1 MTRHLLTACIQ
12 TAPHPDFDSAIAAAT
27 PLIEEAVASGARFLA
42 LPEYCGGLR
51 SDGPVLAPPSAPERS
66 HPVIGAVAG
75 MAAKHRVWIL
85 IGSVAVDGPG
95 GRIYNRSLVVD
106 DKGNV
111 TSRYDKLHLFDIQLS
126 AGQTYRESAVVEPG
140 KRAVIAR
147 TAFGL
152 VGLTICY
159 DLRFPGLYRDL
170 AMAGAEILAV
180 PAAFIAT
187 TGKAHWHV
195 LNRSRAIENGSFVLA
210 PCASGPIPG
219 GGQSY
224 GHSLIVDP
232 WGRILADGGEG
243 EGVVLA
249 ELDLDMVDETRSRIP
264 SLTHGRDYAFM
275 TGEPARATG

>member
-1 MTRHLLTACIQ
+1 MSRNLLTACLQ
-12 TAPHPDFDSAIAAAT
+12 TAPRPDFDSAIAGIR
-27 PLIEEAVASGARFLA
+27 PLIEQAVASGARLLA

-51 SDGPVLAPPSAPERS
+51 SDGPLLSPPSAPERQ
-66 HPVIGAVAG
+66 HPVIRTVAE
-75 MAAKHRVWIL
+75 MASKYRVWIL

-106 DKGNV
+106 DVGSI
-111 TSRYDKLHLFDIQLS
+111 TARYDKLHLFDIQLS

-140 KRAVIAR
+140 NRAVIAR
-147 TAFGL
+147 TAFGP
-152 VGLTICY
+152 VGMTICY

-180 PAAFIAT
+180 PAAFIAA

-195 LNRSRAIENGSFVLA
+195 LNRSRAIENGSFVVA

-249 ELDLDMVDETRSRIP
+249 EIDLDQVDATRSRIP
-264 SLTHGRDYAFM
+264 SLTHGREYSFVSGDPEKAA
-275 TGEPARATG
+275 G